1 MADIAGNT
9 TSTAVLDTQDAN
21 LGTFSGQFE
30 TADDHDFI
38 RISLTLGQDYHFYV
52 AGLATGSLTVADA
65 TIRLLDANGV
75 QKVGANGDIFFTADA
90 TGTFFLDVHE
100 TTGTQTGDYS
110 LISTI
115 DLGNINVPQSNGDDN
130 ATSTL
135 AGERMLGRLGAD
147 VLTLSATGTDAFGQ
161 QGNDILKGN
170 GSSNILDGGLG
181 NDTLI
186 GNAGI
191 DFMFGDAGSDDIFGG
206 TEGDFMHGGIGN
218 DNLNGDAGNDFLF
231 GEAGKDFQTG
241 GAGRDNFAFRA
252 VSESGAGANRDV
264 ILDFDQT
271 QTTGD
276 NIDLGG
282 IDAKTHKAGNQAFK
296 FIGTQAFHHKDG
308 ELRFQVDAAHNLTLV
323 QGDVNGD
330 GRADFEIQLQGLH
343 VLHDFNFNL

>member
-1 MADIAGNT
+1 M
-9 TSTAVLDTQDAN
+9 TS
-21 LGTFSGQFE
+21 SE
-30 TADDHDFI
+30 
-38 RISLTLGQDYHFYV
+38 STLGQDYHFYV
-52 AGLATGSLTVADA
+52 AGLATGSLTLADA

-147 VLTLSATGTDAFGQ
+147 VLTLSATGTDAFGE

-186 GNAGI
+186 GNAGA
-191 DFMFGDAGSDDIFGG
+191 DNLFGDAGSDDLFGG
-206 TEGDFMHGGIGN
+206 SEADVLHGGAGN
-218 DNLNGDAGNDFLF
+218 DNLNGDAGNDFLT
-231 GEAGKDFQTG
+231 GDGGKDFLTG
-241 GAGRDNFAFRA
+241 GANTDHFVFNAT
-252 VSESGAGANRDV
+252 SESKRGANRDV
-264 ILDFDQT
+264 ITDFLVGTD
-271 QTTGD
+271 
-276 NIDLGG
+276 IIELGF
-282 IDAKTHKAGNQAFK
+282 IDAKKHGGANDQFK
-296 FIGTQAFHHKDG
+296 FIGTHVFHHKEG
-308 ELRFQVDAAHNLTLV
+308 ELRFVKIDHAGTANDVTVV

-330 GRADFEIQLQGLH
+330 GRADIEIQLTGLH
-343 VLHDFNFNL
+343 TLHATDFNL

>member
-1 MADIAGNT
+1 MQIWALFLA
-9 TSTAVLDTQDAN
+9 S
-21 LGTFSGQFE
+21 FE

-75 QKVGANGDIFFTADA
+75 QKVGGQWGHILHGRCDRHVLVSMSTRPP
-90 TGTFFLDVHE
+90 
-100 TTGTQTGDYS
+100 GTQTGDYS

-330 GRADFEIQLQGLH
+330 GRADFEI
-343 VLHDFNFNL
+343 